1 VPDQKPKIVVV
12 EDDASMRLAVE
23 RILTAGGFC
32 AVTFESAE
40 AALAAG
46 ATGTAGC
53 LVLDIH
59 LPGMSGFDLYRHV
72 SGCRGEVPT
81 IFITAHDEK
90 AVREIAEGIR
100 TADYLPKPFSG
111 RALLDAVKRALR
123 PG

>member
-12 EDDASMRLAVE
+12 EDDASMRLAIE

-32 AVTFESAE
+32 AATFESAE

-46 ATGTAGC
+46 AAATACC

-59 LPGMSGFDLYRHV
+59 LPGMSGFDLCRHV
-72 SGCRGEVPT
+72 AACGGEVPT

-90 AVREIAEGIR
+90 GVRETAEEVG
-100 TADYLPKPFSG
+100 AAGYLPKPFSG
-111 RALLDAVKRALR
+111 RALLGAVKRALR